1 MKRVDYD
8 SFRREKAPEA
18 LRLRAV
24 YLNRQ
29 SHRIPR
35 QRPRAPEEEEL
46 IGRLIRARRDRLT
59 LSGEL
64 VREGPRHWR
73 WRFPE
78 FE

>member
-1 MKRVDYD
+1 MKRIDYD

-24 YLNRQ
+24 HLNRQ
-29 SHRIPR
+29 SRRIPR
-35 QRPRAPEEEEL
+35 QRPRAPEEDEL
-46 IGRLIRARRDRLT
+46 IGQLIMVRRDRLAR
-59 LSGEL
+59 SGEL
-64 VREGPRHWR
+64 VREGLRRWC

>member
-1 MKRVDYD
+1 MKRVNYD

-18 LRLRAV
+18 LGLRAV
-24 YLNRQ
+24 HLNRQ

-35 QRPRAPEEEEL
+35 QRPRDPEEDEL
-46 IGRLIRARRDRLT
+46 IGQLIRARWDRLAR
-59 LSGEL
+59 SGEL
-64 VREGPRHWR
+64 VREGPRRLR